1 MRTESAARASN
12 LNFSPFQI
20 QSNDT
25 FFSNSGLGDDAMI
38 DVATRGESGVVI
50 IDDVSEFSAWG
61 SDAGSS
67 IFALST
73 LSGIVALALSSSSSS
88 CLDVISTFDGTTSSS
103 TVIFLEDSSL
113 LIIVLEESS
122 LLIIAL
128 EASSLVIIGDREEG
142 DSSSILS
149 EESPLEIFKDEEEEA
164 DEDEERE
171 EDEEEGDDDDDEDGK
186 DGEDDDD
193 EGGSDIVEK
202 RREIPRPIIR
212 GEDKILVSSS
222 EGVGSTMSPSIL
234 RADLENP
241 NRV

>member
-73 LSGIVALALSSSSSS
+73 LSGMVALALSSSSSS

-171 EDEEEGDDDDDEDGK
+171 EDEEEGDDDDGE

-212 GEDKILVSSS
+212 GEDNILVSSS